1 STPRGNLPLKRLAV
15 EARIDGLVSSVRVRQ
30 TFVNTLSCEPAVP
43 ETGTPKRPA
52 APARGEALEATYVF
66 PLPERAAVTRFQM
79 RVGERPIEGALRERE
94 EARRDY
100 AEALVQ
106 GHRAAIAE
114 EDRSGVFTICV
125 GNILPGEEAE
135 VTLELTG
142 PLLFDDGEATFRFPL

>member
-1 STPRGNLPLKRLAV
+1 LNV

-30 TFVNTLSCEPAVP
+30 TFVNSLSCEPEVP
-43 ETGTPKRPA
+43 QTGAAERSG

-79 RVGERPIEGALRERE
+79 RVGQRTIEGALRERDD
-94 EARRDY
+94 ARREY

-142 PLLFDDGEATFRFPL
+142 PLLFDDG